1 MAGFPLSFRTTLIVL
16 CAFVAAGASPAYSS
30 TDTPTATS
38 SGSSATASTEEP
50 LQIFA
55 RFKSAL
61 EANDL
66 DTAIQRAREL
76 VAVSET
82 RHGAQAREL
91 VNPLTNLGT
100 VHFRRGEF
108 AQAEAVYQRAIGLIE
123 GQLSGADRML
133 IRPLEGLGETW
144 LAAGRPAEAAIALKR
159 AVDLSRNL
167 DGLYNAAQLD
177 AVDALIEAYVAAGQP
192 SDAEREH
199 QNAFRIAETSFGKR
213 DLRLIEPLD
222 RYARWF
228 ESVGR
233 YATARG
239 LHARA
244 LQLAEQLSK
253 EKPVVG
259 VPGLRGMARTW
270 LLEAI
275 YGPEIEAQPGFEVSE
290 NTDPFIVGNNQARLN
305 SEGIRALSFAIDIVR
320 RSNPIDQKLLGETLA
335 QLGDWY
341 LVSGNQSRA
350 NSAYAES
357 WKALAAASPS
367 ATATLAT
374 PRVLVYRAPSSS
386 VARLRPP
393 NPDDYAVREVDMR
406 LNVSR
411 DGKVTD
417 VTVVGSTAPENSTR
431 AAVLAARKARFAPRI
446 IDGEPAEAAGVVLR
460 EQMLVRIQAEKP
472 SPQATQ
478 AESPA
483 ASASSPD

>member
-1 MAGFPLSFRTTLIVL
+1 MAGLTLSARATLSVL
-16 CAFVAAGASPAYSS
+16 LAL
-30 TDTPTATS
+30 
-38 SGSSATASTEEP
+38 ATAVLPAVARGEEP

-66 DTAIQRAREL
+66 DAAGDRAREL
-76 VAVSET
+76 VAATEA
-82 RHGAQAREL
+82 RHGAKSREL

-108 AQAEAVYQRAIGLIE
+108 AQAEAAYQQAIGLIE

-144 LAAGRPAEAAIALKR
+144 LATDRAAEAALALKR

-177 AVDALIEAYVAAGQP
+177 TVDALIEAYEAAGLLTE
-192 SDAEREH
+192 AEREH

-213 DLRLIEPLD
+213 DLRLLDPLD
-222 RYARWF
+222 RYGRWF

-244 LQLAEQLSK
+244 LQLAEELAK
-253 EKPVVG
+253 ENPVVG
-259 VPGLRGMARTW
+259 VPGLRGLARTW

-275 YGPEIEAQPGFEVSE
+275 YGPEVEAQPGFEIGE
-290 NTDPFIVGNNQARLN
+290 ANDPFNVGNNQSRLN
-305 SEGIRALSFAIDIVR
+305 SEGLRALSYAVDLIR
-320 RSNPIDQKLLGETLA
+320 RSNPLNPILLGETLA
-335 QLGDWY
+335 QIGDWY
-341 LVSGNQSRA
+341 LVSGSGARA
-350 NSAYAES
+350 NAAYAES
-357 WKALAAASPS
+357 WRALSTAGAG
-367 ATATLAT
+367 ATAVLAE
-374 PRVLVYRAPSSS
+374 PRVLIYRAPAAS
-386 VARLRPP
+386 VARLRPS
-393 NPDDYAVREVDMR
+393 NPEDYAVREVDLR
-406 LNVSR
+406 LTVGV

-417 VTVVGSTAPENSTR
+417 VRVAESGAPENSTR

-446 IDGEPAEAAGVVLR
+446 VDGAPAVAQEVVLR
-460 EQMLVRIQAEKP
+460 ERLLIRTQPERP
-472 SPQATQ
+472 GATP
-478 AESPA
+478 EPA
-483 ASASSPD
+483 APRATPEPPRPGATPVSTPD

>member
-16 CAFVAAGASPAYSS
+16 CAVAAAGAPAAYS
-30 TDTPTATS
+30 AT
-38 SGSSATASTEEP
+38 GSSTEEP

-66 DTAIQRAREL
+66 VAAEQRALAL
-76 VAVSET
+76 VAVTEA
-82 RHGAQAREL
+82 RHGKQAREL

-108 AQAEAVYQRAIGLIE
+108 ALAETAYQRAIDLID

-144 LAAGRPAEAAIALKR
+144 LAMNRPVEAAVALKR

-177 AVDALIEAYVAAGQP
+177 AVDALIEAYAAAGLTAE
-192 SDAEREH
+192 AEREH
-199 QNAFRIAETSFGKR
+199 QYAFRIAETTFGKR
-213 DLRLIEPLD
+213 DLRLLDPLD
-222 RYARWF
+222 RYARWL
-228 ESVGR
+228 ESAGR

-253 EKPVVG
+253 DKPLVG
-259 VPGLRGMARTW
+259 VPGLRGLARTW

-275 YGPEIEAQPGFEVSE
+275 YGPEVSAQPGFEFSE
-290 NTDPFIVGNNQARLN
+290 NADPFIVGNNQTRLN
-305 SEGIRALSFAIDIVR
+305 SEGVRTLSYAIDIIR
-320 RSNPIDQKLLGETLA
+320 RNNPVDQKLLGETIA

-367 ATATLAT
+367 ATTTLAT

-386 VARLRPP
+386 VVRMRPT
-393 NPDDYAVREVDMR
+393 NPDDYAIREVDMR

-417 VTVVGSTAPENSTR
+417 VTVAGSSAPENSTR

-446 IDGEPAEAAGVVLR
+446 VDGEPVETEGVVLR
-460 EQMLVRIQAEKP
+460 EQMLVRIQAERP
-472 SPQATQ
+472 ASPAPQPPPQAG
-478 AESPA
+478 A
-483 ASASSPD
+483 ASIPD